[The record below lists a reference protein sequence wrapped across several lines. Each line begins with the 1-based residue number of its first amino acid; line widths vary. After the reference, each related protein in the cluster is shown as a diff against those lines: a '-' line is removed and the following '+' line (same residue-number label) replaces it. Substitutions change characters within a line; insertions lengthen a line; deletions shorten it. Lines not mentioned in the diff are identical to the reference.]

1 MVASV
6 FDDMAKMAGDRSTGW
21 TNHFL
26 WDIFPF
32 IKESDLQSIGILVGL
47 PTSPALKDGSH
58 WEVHWLEI
66 RAWGGP
72 HWLVT
77 KRWKHQFSKVLDKNR
92 CVLVHHPAWMYKA
105 GSHKCFGAI
114 PTSQK
119 DDFHPKFNRFLLRG
133 LDWWVK
139 LKTEWKKFYLLFW
152 RVQNDYSVPFCV
164 TLLCFNRSI
173 NWNMTYR
180 RNGLDMTYRC
190 KQWGWKNSGWQVI
203 FRRLINLGDLNRL

>member
-1 MVASV
+1 MEQFTSNFFYLLIRVFGRHFISGIFTVVASV

-58 WEVHWLEI
+58 LEVHRLEI

-77 KRWKHQFSKVLDKNR
+77 KRWKHQFAKVLDKNHY
-92 CVLVHHPAWMYKA
+92 VLVHHPAWMYKA
-105 GSHKCFGAI
+105 GSHKCFGAMGQLGLQACLCRLI
-114 PTSQK
+114 YWSWPQ
-119 DDFHPKFNRFLLRG
+119 FRQRLRG
-133 LDWWVK
+133 VFDHHPSHPPIFPFL
-139 LKTEWKKFYLLFW
+139 W
-152 RVQNDYSVPFCV
+152 RVMMVFRICY
-164 TLLCFNRSI
+164 
-173 NWNMTYR
+173 
-180 RNGLDMTYRC
+180 GLPCSKST
-190 KQWGWKNSGWQVI
+190 KTG
-203 FRRLINLGDLNRL
+203 